1 LSRKKGNG
9 NDILNKLLPTLI
21 DVPRDDP
28 KYMPDYMKL
37 RRRDERLLP
46 VERAPLE
53 LKAESLLEDMR
64 KLYLSKNVL

>member
-1 LSRKKGNG
+1 MSRKKGNG

-21 DVPRDDP
+21 EVPRNDP

-37 RRRDERLLP
+37 RRRDEKLLP
-46 VERAPLE
+46 FERTPLE

-64 KLYLSKNVL
+64 KLYLNKSVL